1 MAAGSIEE
9 GETSPA
15 PPPVNPQGGYQQTA
29 EAPRIRAHR
38 CNLGAS
44 KIAADRSSRPPY
56 TLTYGQRSGAG
67 SLWCMERVLHGVVEP
82 IGVPVVG
89 RPPHAQH
96 RCELLLHFRRRAE
109 RPGPVPGRV
118 GRGSRRARVLHVPGV
133 DPCGPLVPPAQPGKP
148 VRLRGSRGYRQ
159 SWITAPPVTMSAPPR
174 TRPGVACSPN
184 ATRPTSWLT
193 TKKST
198 M

>member
-1 MAAGSIEE
+1 
-9 GETSPA
+9 
-15 PPPVNPQGGYQQTA
+15 
-29 EAPRIRAHR
+29 
-38 CNLGAS
+38 
-44 KIAADRSSRPPY
+44 
-56 TLTYGQRSGAG
+56 
-67 SLWCMERVLHGVVEP
+67 RVLHGVVEP

-118 GRGSRRARVLHVPGV
+118 GRGSRRTRVLHVPGV
-133 DPCGPLVPPAQPGKP
+133 DPCGPLVPPAQPGQP
-148 VRLRGSRGYRQ
+148 VRLRGSRGYRRR
-159 SWITAPPVTMSAPPR
+159 WIAPPPVTMSAPPR

-198 M
+198 MKSPSSRLKSTVRLRLTKTPYVTSKQAPRTIHP